1 MSAAAAA
8 VNQMVMSV
16 LKFTYLFQETYEQA
30 TKISKNQSVLYQE
43 KFKENSM
50 LFFLSLNKTLDNLIL

>member
-30 TKISKNQSVLYQE
+30 TKISKNQSVLHQE
-43 KFKENSM
+43 KFKEIYAV
-50 LFFLSLNKTLDNLIL
+50 FFFFKFKQNIG

>member
-16 LKFTYLFQETYEQA
+16 LKFTYLFRETCEQTT
-30 TKISKNQSVLYQE
+30 TKIIKNQSVQHQQR
-43 KFKENSM
+43 FKEASQ
-50 LFFLSLNKTLDNLIL
+50 LFFFLIF